1 MTRRGPE
8 VGGPEQASGPEL
20 KVARGVIIETARLA
34 ALEVPEVLR
43 IGRGGPA
50 WRRFLS
56 GSPISVRVE
65 DRVVDVRLW
74 LIARPGADLVATSE
88 RVRATVGAAM
98 QRLLGLH
105 LGTVTVFVDGVGS

>member
-1 MTRRGPE
+1 VTDGAA
-8 VGGPEQASGPEL
+8 GGPGQDNGPEL
-20 KVARGVIIETARLA
+20 NVARGVIVETARLA

-43 IGRGGPA
+43 VARGGPA

-56 GSPISVRVE
+56 GPPISVRVH
-65 DRVVDVRLW
+65 DRVVDVRVW
-74 LIARPGADLVATSE
+74 LIARPGADLVATSD